1 MYLIWDILS
10 IHQIKCYHHPI
21 NYAMEVHS
29 PFFHPDGQ
37 RLPTQMSN
45 ALRLMCNAK
54 CVIKSVLSLL
64 AETDRKWSDIIFIE
78 KKNNCGQTLSRKGRF
93 NVVKG
98 EQQFLTCRNKMKFVS
113 DEELGPWEPAPGL
126 DATAPTAGPRKALQS
141 AARSGVPL
149 RENCR
154 N

>member
-1 MYLIWDILS
+1 M
-10 IHQIKCYHHPI
+10 
-21 NYAMEVHS
+21 
-29 PFFHPDGQ
+29 
-37 RLPTQMSN
+37 
-45 ALRLMCNAK
+45 
-54 CVIKSVLSLL
+54 IKSELSLI

-78 KKNNCGQTLSRKGRF
+78 KKIIIIVAKLFPGKGDLTLL
-93 NVVKG
+93 KG
-98 EQQFLTCRNKMKFVS
+98 EQQFLTCRSKMKFVS